1 MYSQSDKSFAF
12 DLCMRCQAAIHEHDR
27 FCRHCGAELNEYTEL
42 LAIADLLNRKTA
54 NDLRKESS
62 LYTTVP
68 FGQLDSRRPVSS
80 PLARRITTELAAN
93 GNRFARRTTMVLIT
107 VPIWLMMIL
116 LSPFDAYAA
125 AKLIAKRM

>member
-1 MYSQSDKSFAF
+1 MYSQPDKSFAF
-12 DLCMRCQAAIHEHDR
+12 DLCRKCQSAIHEHDR
-27 FCRHCGAELNEYTEL
+27 FCRHCGTELGEYTEL
-42 LAIADLLNRKTA
+42 LAIADLLSRKTTS
-54 NDLRKESS
+54 DLRRESS
-62 LYTTVP
+62 PYATVP

-93 GNRFARRTTMVLIT
+93 GNRFARRATMVLIT

-125 AKLIAKRM
+125 SKLIARQM